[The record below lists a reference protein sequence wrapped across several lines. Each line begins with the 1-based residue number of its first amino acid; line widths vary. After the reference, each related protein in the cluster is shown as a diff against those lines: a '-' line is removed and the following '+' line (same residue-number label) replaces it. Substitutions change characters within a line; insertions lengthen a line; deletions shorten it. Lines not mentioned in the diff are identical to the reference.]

1 MVAARELAGQ
11 VVQRVVGIVKV
22 EVDKDA
28 HAHPDWGVSVKGHEP
43 TAGERLTEGEDVR
56 YL

>member
-11 VVQRVVGIVKV
+11 VVQRVVGIVEV

-28 HAHPDWGVSVKGHEP
+28 HAHPDWGVSVEGHEP
-43 TAGERLTEGEDVR
+43 TTGERLAEGEDVR